1 MMKRILILG
10 CLLNFAVSL
19 KAQVDTAAIRTVSN
33 QIKKEFA
40 PDKRSVYFNIQ
51 FKGDTVFA
59 ESTSAP
65 LLEALNNQSKDFKG
79 FVKINTLL
87 PSNKLAGM
95 EYGLANLSVCNNRAA
110 PQNAA
115 EMMTQMILGTP
126 VQVLK
131 KQGGYY
137 LVRTP
142 DGYLSWTDATAVSIM
157 DKTAFEEWKKS
168 KRIIFTSDFGHAF
181 SKADIKSSRV
191 SDLVN
196 GNILVL
202 TGEEKAYYQV
212 VFPDKRTGYI
222 KKTDAQLFSNWL
234 KKPNPNA
241 GAILRTAKTLIGVP
255 YLWGGTSI
263 KGIDC
268 SGFTKTSYF
277 LNGIIIPRDASQQ
290 ALVGEDIPVLEGDS
304 ISLTKCLENLKAGDL
319 LFFAAAKLKGT
330 SGGRIT
336 HTAIYMSDGEF
347 IQSAGM
353 VRINS
358 LKPDAANFDER
369 ESKTLVSAKRFL
381 NQIGTPEITRVDR
394 HIWYGASPY

>member
-59 ESTSAP
+59 ESTSAQV
-65 LLEALNNQSKDFKG
+65 LEALNNQSKDFKG
-79 FVKINTLL
+79 VVKINTLL
-87 PSNKLAGM
+87 PSNKLSGM
-95 EYGLANLSVCNNRAA
+95 EYGLANLSVCNNRSA

-142 DGYLSWTDATAVSIM
+142 DGYLSWTDATAVSVM

-181 SKADIKSSRV
+181 SKADMNSSRV

-202 TGEEKAYYQV
+202 TGEEKAYYRV
-212 VFPDKRTGYI
+212 TFPDKRTGYI

-241 GAILRTAKTLIGVP
+241 EAILTTAKTLIGVP

-263 KGIDC
+263 KGVDC

-304 ISLTKCLENLKAGDL
+304 ISLTKCVKNLKAGDL
-319 LFFAAAKLKGT
+319 LFFAAAKLKGI

-336 HTAIYMSDGEF
+336 HTAIYMGDGEF

-381 NQIGTPEITRVDR
+381 NRIGTSEITRIDR
-394 HIWYGASPY
+394 HNWYGAF

>member
-1 MMKRILILG
+1 VL
-10 CLLNFAVSL
+10 SL

-59 ESTSAP
+59 ESTSAQV
-65 LLEALNNQSKDFKG
+65 LEALNNQSKDFKG

-87 PSNKLAGM
+87 PSNNLAGM

-157 DKTAFEEWKKS
+157 DKTGFEEWKKS

-181 SKADIKSSRV
+181 SKADMNSSRV

-202 TGEEKAYYQV
+202 TGEEKAYYRV
-212 VFPDKRTGYI
+212 TFPDKRTGYI
-222 KKTDAQLFSNWL
+222 KKADAKLFSDWL

-241 GAILRTAKTLIGVP
+241 EAILTTAKTLIGVP

-263 KGIDC
+263 KGVDC

-304 ISLTKCLENLKAGDL
+304 ISLTKCLKNLKAGDL

-336 HTAIYMSDGEF
+336 HTAIYMGDGEF

-381 NQIGTPEITRVDR
+381 NQIGTSEITRVDR
-394 HIWYGASPY
+394 HDWYGISAY

>member
-1 MMKRILILG
+1 MMKSILILG

-19 KAQVDTAAIRTVSN
+19 KAQVDTVAYRAVSN
-33 QIKKEFA
+33 QVKKEFA
-40 PDKRSVYFNIQ
+40 PDKRSIYFNIQ

-59 ESTSAP
+59 ESTSAQV
-65 LLEALNNQSKDFKG
+65 LEALNNQSRDFKD

-95 EYGLANLSVCNNRAA
+95 GYGLANLSVCNNRAA

-181 SKADIKSSRV
+181 SKADMNSSRV

-222 KKTDAQLFSNWL
+222 KKTDAKLFSNWL

-241 GAILRTAKTLIGVP
+241 EAILATAKTLIGVP

-263 KGIDC
+263 KGVDC

-304 ISLTKCLENLKAGDL
+304 ISLAKCLKNLKAGDL

-336 HTAIYMSDGEF
+336 HTAIYMGDGEF

-381 NQIGTPEITRVDR
+381 NQIGTSEITRVDR
-394 HIWYGASPY
+394 HDWYGTSAY

>member
-1 MMKRILILG
+1 MKRILILG
-10 CLLNFAVSL
+10 WLLNFAVSL
-19 KAQVDTAAIRTVSN
+19 KAQVDTAAYRAVSN

-51 FKGDTVFA
+51 FKGDTLFA
-59 ESTSAP
+59 ESTSAQV
-65 LLEALNNQSKDFKG
+65 LEVLNNQSKDLKG
-79 FVKINTLL
+79 FVKINVLL

-142 DGYLSWTDATAVSIM
+142 DGYLSWTDATAVSVM
-157 DKTAFEEWKKS
+157 NKAAFEEWKKS

-181 SKADIKSSRV
+181 SKADMNSPRV

-202 TGEEKAYYQV
+202 TGEEKAYYKV
-212 VFPDKRTGYI
+212 IFPDKRIGYI
-222 KKTDAQLFSNWL
+222 KKSDAMLFSSWINR
-234 KKPNPNA
+234 PNPSA
-241 GAILRTAKTLIGVP
+241 EAILATAKTLIGVP

-263 KGIDC
+263 KGVDC

-290 ALVGEDIPVLEGDS
+290 ALVGEDVDIIEQDS
-304 ISLTKCLENLKAGDL
+304 ISLTKCLKNLKAGDL

-336 HTAIYMSDGEF
+336 HTAIYMGNGEF

-381 NQIGTPEITRVDR
+381 NQIGAAEITRVNR
-394 HIWYGASPY
+394 HAWYGPSPY

>member
-19 KAQVDTAAIRTVSN
+19 KAQVDTAAYRTVSS
-33 QIKKEFA
+33 QVKKEFA

-59 ESTSAP
+59 ESTSAQV
-65 LLEALNNQSKDFKG
+65 LEALNNQGKDFKG

-87 PSNKLAGM
+87 PSTKLAGM

-126 VQVLK
+126 VEVLK

-142 DGYLSWTDATAVSIM
+142 DGYLSWTDATAVSLM

-181 SKADIKSSRV
+181 SKADINSSRV

-212 VFPDKRTGYI
+212 VFPDKRMGYI
-222 KKTDAQLFSNWL
+222 KKSDGQLFSNWL

-241 GAILRTAKTLIGVP
+241 EAILATAKTLIGVP
-255 YLWGGTSI
+255 YLWGGTST
-263 KGIDC
+263 KGVDC

-290 ALVGEDIPVLEGDS
+290 ALVGEDVDVLEQDS
-304 ISLTKCLENLKAGDL
+304 ISLTKCLKNLKAGDL
-319 LFFAAAKLKGT
+319 LFFAASKLQGT

-358 LKPDAANFDER
+358 LKPDATNFDER
-369 ESKTLVSAKRFL
+369 ESKTLVNAKRFL
-381 NQIGTPEITRVDR
+381 NQIGAAEITRVDR
-394 HIWYGASPY
+394 HAWYGASPN

>member
-1 MMKRILILG
+1 MKGILILG

-19 KAQVDTAAIRTVSN
+19 KAQVDTTAFRTVSN
-33 QIKKEFA
+33 QIKQEFA

-59 ESTSAP
+59 ESTSAQV
-65 LLEALNNQSKDFKG
+65 LEALNNQSKDFKG

-87 PSNKLAGM
+87 PSNNLAGM

-142 DGYLSWTDATAVSIM
+142 DGYLSWTDATAVSLM
-157 DKTAFEEWKKS
+157 DKRAFEEWKKS

-181 SKADIKSSRV
+181 SKADMNSSRV

-222 KKTDAQLFSNWL
+222 KKADAKLFSDWL
-234 KKPNPNA
+234 KKTNPNA
-241 GAILRTAKTLIGVP
+241 EAILTTAKTLIGVP

-263 KGIDC
+263 KGVDC

-304 ISLTKCLENLKAGDL
+304 ISLTKCLKNLKAGDL

-336 HTAIYMSDGEF
+336 HTAIYIGDGEF

-358 LKPDAANFDER
+358 LKPDAVNFDER

-381 NQIGTPEITRVDR
+381 NQIGTAEITRVDR
-394 HIWYGASPY
+394 HDWYGAF

>member
-59 ESTSAP
+59 ESTSAQV
-65 LLEALNNQSKDFKG
+65 LEALNNQSKDFKG

-95 EYGLANLSVCNNRAA
+95 KYGLANLSVCNNRSA

-142 DGYLSWTDATAVSIM
+142 DGYLSWADATAVSIM

-181 SKADIKSSRV
+181 SKADMNSSRV

-202 TGEEKAYYQV
+202 TGEEKAYYRV
-212 VFPDKRTGYI
+212 AFPDKRTGYI
-222 KKTDAQLFSNWL
+222 KKTDAKLFSDWL

-241 GAILRTAKTLIGVP
+241 EAILTTAKTLIGVP

-263 KGIDC
+263 KGVDC

-304 ISLTKCLENLKAGDL
+304 ISLTKCLKNLKAGDL

-336 HTAIYMSDGEF
+336 HTAIYMGNGEF

-381 NQIGTPEITRVDR
+381 NQIGTSEITRVDR
-394 HIWYGASPY
+394 HTWYGTSAY

>member
-1 MMKRILILG
+1 MMKGILILG

-19 KAQVDTAAIRTVSN
+19 KAQVDTTAFRTVSN
-33 QIKKEFA
+33 QIKQEFA

-59 ESTSAP
+59 ESTSAQV
-65 LLEALNNQSKDFKG
+65 LEALNNQSKDFKG
-79 FVKINTLL
+79 FVQINTLL
-87 PSNKLAGM
+87 PSNNLAGM

-142 DGYLSWTDATAVSIM
+142 DGYLSWTDATAVSLM
-157 DKTAFEEWKKS
+157 DKRAFEEWKKS

-181 SKADIKSSRV
+181 SKADMNSSRV

-222 KKTDAQLFSNWL
+222 KKADAKLFSDWL
-234 KKPNPNA
+234 KKTNPNA
-241 GAILRTAKTLIGVP
+241 EAILTTAKTLIGVP

-263 KGIDC
+263 KGVDC

-304 ISLTKCLENLKAGDL
+304 ISLTKCLKNLKAGDL

-336 HTAIYMSDGEF
+336 HTAIYIGDGEF

-358 LKPDAANFDER
+358 LKPDAVNFDER

-381 NQIGTPEITRVDR
+381 NQIGTAEITRVDR
-394 HIWYGASPY
+394 HDWYGAF

>member
-1 MMKRILILG
+1 MMKGILILG

-19 KAQVDTAAIRTVSN
+19 KAQVDTTAFRTVSN
-33 QIKKEFA
+33 QIKQEFA

-59 ESTSAP
+59 ESTSAQV
-65 LLEALNNQSKDFKG
+65 LEALNNQSKDFKG

-87 PSNKLAGM
+87 PSNNLAGM

-142 DGYLSWTDATAVSIM
+142 DGYLSWTDATAVSLM
-157 DKTAFEEWKKS
+157 DKRAFEEWKKS

-181 SKADIKSSRV
+181 SKADMNSSRV

-222 KKTDAQLFSNWL
+222 KKADAKLFSDWL
-234 KKPNPNA
+234 KKTNPNA
-241 GAILRTAKTLIGVP
+241 EAILTTAKTLIGVP

-263 KGIDC
+263 KGVDC

-304 ISLTKCLENLKAGDL
+304 ISLTKCLKNLKAGDL

-336 HTAIYMSDGEF
+336 HTAIYIGDGEF

-358 LKPDAANFDER
+358 LKPDAVNFDER

-381 NQIGTPEITRVDR
+381 NQIGTAEITRVDR
-394 HIWYGASPY
+394 HDWYGAF

>member
-1 MMKRILILG
+1 MMKGILILG
-10 CLLNFAVSL
+10 CLLNFVLSL

-59 ESTSAP
+59 ESTSAQV
-65 LLEALNNQSKDFKG
+65 LEALNNQSKDFKG
-79 FVKINTLL
+79 LIKINTLL
-87 PSNKLAGM
+87 PSNNLAGM

-142 DGYLSWTDATAVSIM
+142 DGYLSWTDATAVSVM
-157 DKTAFEEWKKS
+157 DKRAFEEWKKS

-181 SKADIKSSRV
+181 SKADMNSSRV

-222 KKTDAQLFSNWL
+222 KKADAKLFSDWL

-241 GAILRTAKTLIGVP
+241 EAILTTAKTLIGVP

-263 KGIDC
+263 KGVDC

-304 ISLTKCLENLKAGDL
+304 ISLTKCLKNLKAGDL

-336 HTAIYMSDGEF
+336 HTAIYMGDGEF

-381 NQIGTPEITRVDR
+381 NQIGTAEITRVDR
-394 HIWYGASPY
+394 HAWYGISAY

>member
-1 MMKRILILG
+1 MKRILILG

-59 ESTSAP
+59 ESTSAQV
-65 LLEALNNQSKDFKG
+65 LEALNNQSKDFKG
-79 FVKINTLL
+79 VVKINTLL
-87 PSNKLAGM
+87 PSNKLSGM

-142 DGYLSWTDATAVSIM
+142 DGYLSWTDATAVSVM

-181 SKADIKSSRV
+181 SKADMNSSRV

-202 TGEEKAYYQV
+202 TGEEKAYYRV
-212 VFPDKRTGYI
+212 TFPDKRTGYI

-241 GAILRTAKTLIGVP
+241 EAILTTAKTLIGVP

-263 KGIDC
+263 KGVDC

-304 ISLTKCLENLKAGDL
+304 INLTKCLKNLKAGDL
-319 LFFAAAKLKGT
+319 LFFAAAKLKGI
-330 SGGRIT
+330 SVGRIT
-336 HTAIYMSDGEF
+336 HTAIYMGDGEF

-369 ESKTLVSAKRFL
+369 ESKTLISAKRFL
-381 NQIGTPEITRVDR
+381 NRIGTSEITRIDR
-394 HIWYGASPY
+394 HNWYGTF

>member
-1 MMKRILILG
+1 MIG
-10 CLLNFAVSL
+10 FAVSL
-19 KAQVDTAAIRTVSN
+19 KAQVDTAAYRTVSN
-33 QIKKEFA
+33 QVKKEFA
-40 PDKRSVYFNIQ
+40 PDKRSVYFNIR

-59 ESTSAP
+59 ESTS
-65 LLEALNNQSKDFKG
+65 EKVFDALNKQTKDLSG
-79 FVKINTLL
+79 FVRINALL
-87 PSNKLAGM
+87 PSESLKGM

-142 DGYLSWTDATAVSIM
+142 DGYLSWTDGTAVSVM
-157 DKTAFEEWKKS
+157 DKATFEDWKKS
-168 KRIIFTSDFGHAF
+168 KRIIYTSDFGHAF
-181 SKADIKSSRV
+181 SRADINASRV
-191 SDLVN
+191 SDLVS

-202 TGEEKAYYQV
+202 TGEDKDFYKVA
-212 VFPDKRTGYI
+212 FPDKRVGYI
-222 KKTDAQLFSNWL
+222 KKTDAKLFSSWV
-234 KKPNPNA
+234 KSPNPSA
-241 GAILRTAKTLIGVP
+241 EAILTTAKTLIGVP
-255 YLWGGTSI
+255 YLWGGTST
-263 KGIDC
+263 KGVDC

-277 LNGIIIPRDASQQ
+277 LNGIVIPRDASQQ
-290 ALVGEDIPVLEGDS
+290 ALVGEDVDVLEQDS
-304 ISLTKCLENLKAGDL
+304 ISLTKCLKNLKAGDL
-319 LFFAAAKLKGT
+319 LFFAAAKLRGT
-330 SGGRIT
+330 TGGRVT
-336 HTAIYMSDGEF
+336 HTAIYMGDGEF

-381 NQIGTPEITRVDR
+381 NQIGKPEITRVDQ
-394 HIWYGASPY
+394 HNWYGAF